1 MLFQNRPG
9 GWGGGDSNQWNAAV
23 GGPKPKPPSTSSW
36 GDEWNPTDRKV
47 RMGPVVGGMG
57 GAQPPS
63 NLGTDRDMYWNNP
76 PQQGN
81 KPTATFNWGEKDMV
95 WNTSDYNKVMIVKI
109 MTFNV
114 HMLNSD
120 FNILGVK
127 HEGSKLTTA
136 CLLHVTP
143 LTLTQEIFNL
153 FTKPGEG

>member
-1 MLFQNRPG
+1 MSLQNRPG

-57 GAQPPS
+57 GAEPPP

-81 KPTATFNWGEKDMV
+81 KPTATFNWGEKDMI
-95 WNTSDYNKVMIVKI
+95 WNTSDYNKVIMVKI
-109 MTFNV
+109 IT
-114 HMLNSD
+114 
-120 FNILGVK
+120 
-127 HEGSKLTTA
+127 
-136 CLLHVTP
+136 
-143 LTLTQEIFNL
+143 
-153 FTKPGEG
+153 